1 MVQSYNGALASTNDV
16 DEGEDRM
23 TEEKQEHSTTPL
35 YGSCVSA
42 VFNISLESFSD
53 GHGSTGQLA

>member
-1 MVQSYNGALASTNDV
+1 MVQGYNGALASTNDV
-16 DEGEDRM
+16 DEIPVRSGEDRM

-42 VFNISLESFSD
+42 VLDISLESFSD
-53 GHGSTGQLA
+53 GQQ